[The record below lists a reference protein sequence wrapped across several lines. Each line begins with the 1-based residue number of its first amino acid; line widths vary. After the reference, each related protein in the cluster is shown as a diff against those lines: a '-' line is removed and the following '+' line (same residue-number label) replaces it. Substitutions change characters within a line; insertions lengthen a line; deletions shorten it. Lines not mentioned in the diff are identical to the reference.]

1 MADLREAFEMVKQ
14 QTQPDQDSWSEQERR
29 MRRGERKRKI
39 GALAS
44 VAALVLVVTIVVVSN
59 LEDPNPSAA
68 PASDGPSVVTAGAE
82 FAVYES
88 GGKIFVSGESGSPVA
103 LTRGYSP
110 TLSPDGTTIAFLRDP
125 PDPHY
130 HGHGDPFVLQAWVI
144 HPDGSGLRK
153 LGQQHECC
161 MGFSS
166 DLYWSS
172 DGSSVVLTGGPY
184 EQRIDVATGE
194 SLPMASRTG

>member
-1 MADLREAFEMVKQ
+1 MPDLREAFEMVKQ

-44 VAALVLVVTIVVVSN
+44 VAALLLVVTIVVVSN
-59 LEDPNPSAA
+59 LEDPNPRAA
-68 PASDGPSVVTAGAE
+68 PASDGPSVVPAGAE

-110 TLSPDGTTIAFLRDP
+110 KLSPDGTTIAFLRDP
-125 PDPHY
+125 ADPHY
-130 HGHGDPFVLQAWVI
+130 HGGGDPFVLQAWVI

-161 MGFSS
+161 LGLTA
-166 DLYWSS
+166 DLYWSP
-172 DGSSVVLTGGPY
+172 DNSSIVLTGTH

-194 SLPMASRTG
+194 SLPMASPTG

>member
-1 MADLREAFEMVKQ
+1 MPDLREAFEMVKQ
-14 QTQPDQDSWSEQERR
+14 QTQPEQDSWSEQERR

-44 VAALVLVVTIVVVSN
+44 VAALLLVVTIVVVSN

-68 PASDGPSVVTAGAE
+68 PASDEPSGVTAGAE

-88 GGKIFVSGESGSPVA
+88 GGTIFLSGEGGSPVA
-103 LTRGYSP
+103 LTRGYLP
-110 TLSPDGTTIAFLRDP
+110 ALSPDRTTIAFLRDP
-125 PDPHY
+125 RDPRY
-130 HGHGDPFVLQAWVI
+130 DKHGDPFLLQAWLI
-144 HPDGSGLRK
+144 YPDGSGLRK

-161 MGFSS
+161 IGLSA
-166 DLYWSS
+166 DLYWSP
-172 DGSSVVLTGGPY
+172 DGSSVVLIGNH

-194 SLPMASRTG
+194 SLPMASPTG